1 MRKDDVELKIELLTR
16 GARVSEEGWDAY
28 KRSAGFQ
35 IFLGDVPVS
44 VPAWGKYKRY
54 KHVESSPY
62 LIRKEDSRWVLYKD
76 AGMLREISVSP
87 RPAFYDMKTS
97 EGVDMWKV
105 FHVCGNDCL
114 LTGVRQS
121 CIYMKGGGQCKFCG
135 TIYNPRYEGR
145 LDRKTPEQLAEVAV
159 AGVKEGMK

>member
-16 GARVSEEGWDAY
+16 GARVSEEGWDE
-28 KRSAGFQ
+28 
-35 IFLGDVPVS
+35 
-44 VPAWGKYKRY
+44 YKRY

-76 AGMLREISVSP
+76 AEMLREISVSP

-121 CIYMKGGGQCKFCG
+121 CIYMKGGGQFKFCG
-135 TIYNPRYEGR
+135 T
-145 LDRKTPEQLAEVAV
+145 
-159 AGVKEGMK
+159 